1 MGRRHVVKVGRWH
14 VVRVGGCYVV
24 RVGGCYVVR
33 VWGMTLQ
40 MSNLDCSL
48 LVSCEVLL
56 RISRS

>member
-1 MGRRHVVKVGRWH
+1 MARGEGVKVACGEGGR
-14 VVRVGGCYVV
+14 VLRGEGVGHDP
-24 RVGGCYVVR
+24 
-33 VWGMTLQ
+33 LQ

>member
-1 MGRRHVVKVGRWH
+1 MGRWH
-14 VVRVGGCYVV
+14 VVRVGRWHVV